1 MRSRCLPHS
10 SVTTTQLMRKDLC
23 SAFGST
29 CHEATFSWC
38 IALASCVVAIAIGCK
53 NRVMQFIVVP
63 LLSLDFSYHAIYAP
77 KGFSGAESA
86 MDFPSE
92 SLISY
97 PPTVL

>member
-1 MRSRCLPHS
+1 MRSCRRPHS

-29 CHEATFSWC
+29 RHKVESSWW

-77 KGFSGAESA
+77 EGFSGLWVR
-86 MDFPSE
+86 DGFPF
-92 SLISY
+92 
-97 PPTVL
+97 